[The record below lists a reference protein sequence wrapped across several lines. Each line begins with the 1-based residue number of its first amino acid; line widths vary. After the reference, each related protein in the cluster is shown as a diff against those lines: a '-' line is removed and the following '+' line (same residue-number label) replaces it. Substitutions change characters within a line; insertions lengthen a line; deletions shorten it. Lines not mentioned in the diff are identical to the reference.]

1 MTYEVKQVAAV
12 IDRAMSTVTTS
23 AFETAAL
30 LVERWGRF
38 ELGKCSGCDRV
49 VGAVLT
55 CDCGRP
61 GVHWERLSVDELA
74 QYLRRA
80 GLEVVAGRDADA
92 HGD

>member
-1 MTYEVKQVAAV
+1 MTYEIKQAAAAIDNRQAAV
-12 IDRAMSTVTTS
+12 VTV

-55 CDCGRP
+55 CECERP
-61 GVHWERLSVDELA
+61 GAHWQRLSVTELA
-74 QYLRRA
+74 DYLRRA
-80 GLEVVAGRDADA
+80 ALEVVAGREADA
-92 HGD
+92 NRD